1 MIRILH
7 AADLHLDSPFAA
19 LSPELAIQRRQE
31 QRDIIWRLTTE
42 CDSRGCDLLLLAGD
56 LFDSEHVF
64 RETAEQLCEALGTVR
79 ARVFIAPGNHDPF
92 SPASLYAT
100 LPWPENVHIFRSR
113 AIEAVHLENP
123 AVHVYGAA
131 FTEPR
136 ETGLLENFLAD
147 ADELP
152 KIMVMHGAFGVSDS
166 VYNPIRE
173 EAVAASG
180 LDYLALGHAH
190 KMEAR
195 TVGKTTV
202 GNPGFAMSRGF
213 DELGPGCALFVELD
227 GDDCRVEAVNLGGRV
242 YQSMEISVG
251 ADPLADIMESLPEE
265 TSEDIYRITLVGTCP
280 APDMAGLYAELS
292 PHFYGLELIDKTL
305 PPQDLWKDL
314 EEDSL
319 KGEFL
324 RQLKSCYDAEDAG
337 EDDRRLV
344 ARAARLG
351 LALME
356 GREVPEL

>member
-31 QRDIIWRLTTE
+31 QRDMIWRLTQE

-113 AIEAVHLENP
+113 AMEAIHLDSP

-136 ETGLLENFLAD
+136 ESGLLNSFLAD
-147 ADELP
+147 ADERP
-152 KIMVMHGAFGVSDS
+152 TVMVLHGVLGDADS

-173 EAVAASG
+173 EIVAASG
-180 LDYLALGHAH
+180 LDYLALGHVH
-190 KMEAR
+190 KQEVR
-195 TVGKTTV
+195 KLGNTTV
-202 GNPGFAMSRGF
+202 GNPGFAMGRGF
-213 DELGPGCALFVELD
+213 DELGPGSALFVELD
-227 GDDCRVEAVNLGGRV
+227 GTECRVEPVPLGGRI

-251 ADPLADIMESLPEE
+251 ADPLADIMESLPEQ
-265 TSEDIYRITLVGTCP
+265 TGEDIYRITLTGSCP
-280 APDMAGLYAELS
+280 APDMAALYAELS

-305 PPQDLWKDL
+305 PPLELWKDL

-324 RQLKSCYDAEDAG
+324 RQLKACYDAEDAG

-344 ARAARLG
+344 ARAARIG

-356 GREVPEL
+356 GREVPDL